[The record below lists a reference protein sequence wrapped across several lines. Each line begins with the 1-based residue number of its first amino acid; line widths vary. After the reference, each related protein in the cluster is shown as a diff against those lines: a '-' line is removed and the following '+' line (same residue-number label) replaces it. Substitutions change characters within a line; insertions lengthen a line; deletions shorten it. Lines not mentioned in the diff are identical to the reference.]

1 MRTAPEIS
9 RGGAEEKGSDVG
21 NASCS
26 NPQRPAQAD
35 IDRKPDC
42 LLRQYRNARDELNA
56 GLALLERAINLRE
69 MLEFGL
75 DLDDVAAEVAAFNR
89 AANAHKAKRR
99 MRS

>member
-1 MRTAPEIS
+1 MWPPNAKRPAPALAGS
-9 RGGAEEKGSDVG
+9 RPLKPSLGSDG
-21 NASCS
+21 GKQPFKQPS
-26 NPQRPAQAD
+26 NDVR
-35 IDRKPDC
+35 

-69 MLEFGL
+69 MLTFGL
-75 DLDDVAAEVAAFNR
+75 DLDDMAAEVAAFKR